1 MIKVFESERI
11 DFVRVDPNL
20 INDYLKMVN
29 DKEIQSFIGLSNITV
44 SFDDEMNWIK
54 EKMEEGSNTFSMIE
68 KSTNEYIGNIE
79 IMEIKDKKGELG
91 ICITNEKC
99 DKHYGTE
106 AINRFLDYAYNDLN
120 LDEVYLN
127 VHGDNKRAIKCYE
140 NCNFI
145 IDAPGRHEGDYH
157 MIHQKEKNND

>member
-1 MIKVFESERI
+1 MIKVFSSERI

-20 INDYLKMVN
+20 VNDYLKMVN
-29 DKEIQSFIGLSNITV
+29 DKEIQGFIGLSNITV

-79 IMEIKDKKGELG
+79 IMNIENNIGELG

-99 DKHYGTE
+99 NKHYGRE
-106 AINRFLDYAYNDLN
+106 AIKRFLDYAYNELK
-120 LDEVYLN
+120 LDKVYLN
-127 VHGDNKRAIKCYE
+127 VHKDNKRAIKCYE
-140 NCNFI
+140 NVGFI
-145 IDAPGRHEGDYH
+145 IDGEGKKKNDYH
-157 MIHQKEKNND
+157 MTHRKEDI

>member
-1 MIKVFESERI
+1 MIKVFSSERI

-20 INDYLKMVN
+20 VNDYLKMVN
-29 DKEIQSFIGLSNITV
+29 DKEIQGFIGLSNITV

-79 IMEIKDKKGELG
+79 IMNIVNNIGELG

-99 DKHYGTE
+99 NKYYGRE
-106 AINRFLDYAYNDLN
+106 AIKRFLDYAYNELK
-120 LDEVYLN
+120 LDKVYLN
-127 VHGDNKRAIKCYE
+127 VHKDNKRAIKCYE
-140 NCNFI
+140 KCNFI
-145 IDAPGRHEGDYH
+145 IDGEGKKKNDYH
-157 MIHQKEKNND
+157 MTHRKEDI